1 LIYSNRDGVKKVLL
15 LRRPTERGPNSG
27 NRFARSDLP
36 LHHLHHRLHR
46 VHGRGILCWHRR
58 STSKSHRQRSSRLGL
73 QRKKEA
79 SAASLVN

>member
-1 LIYSNRDGVKKVLL
+1 MLL
-15 LRRPTERGPNSG
+15 LRRPPERGPNSG
-27 NRFARSDLP
+27 NRFAGSDLP

-46 VHGRGILCWHRR
+46 VHRRGILRWHRR
-58 STSKSHRQRSSRLGL
+58 STSKSHRQRSSHLGL